1 MSKFF
6 KEQGKDKKQKESQ
19 LREQLDKLNS
29 QKSNIQSHFMEEKIS
44 VEEYRELKMNLD
56 DKLFQVQSQLED
68 IGNEIDPVN
77 EYLTQY
83 VPLLQDLLEFY
94 KKSDGQTKKR
104 ILSCIFNEK
113 IYFEENRDAA
123 ISYSTPINVLLN
135 ASKVL
140 GGLKKEKEVKNDLL
154 STLAPPS
161 GLEPETL

>member
-1 MSKFF
+1 MS
-6 KEQGKDKKQKESQ
+6 QCGSQ
-19 LREQLDKLNS
+19 
-29 QKSNIQSHFMEEKIS
+29 
-44 VEEYRELKMNLD
+44 
-56 DKLFQVQSQLED
+56 
-68 IGNEIDPVN
+68 